1 MAAWFFAGG
10 FGMLLIAA
18 LGLAAIFVGASALAG
33 APTDGRL
40 RFLRATPGLLGA
52 LAFMT
57 FGLNLWVVNRHI
69 SEKGD
74 DLRIGFVGL
83 FESAQSFTLAGL
95 LAAIA
100 ITLRLFA
107 EARAKK

>member
-10 FGMLLIAA
+10 FGMLLIAV

-33 APTDGRL
+33 APTAGKL

-52 LAFMT
+52 LAAM
-57 FGLNLWVVNRHI
+57 GSGMNLWVVNRHI
-69 SEKGD
+69 SQNGD
-74 DLRIGFVGL
+74 DLRVAFVGM
-83 FESAQSFTLAGL
+83 FEAVQPITLAGV

-100 ITLRLFA
+100 ITLRMFA
-107 EARAKK
+107 ESRAKA